1 MNDQARELYQEV
13 VIDHNRSPRNFGE
26 LPPPAKE
33 LNGHN
38 PLCGDSIKLS
48 LRMNGDCIDDIKF
61 CGEGCAISVAS
72 ASLMTEAVKGLS
84 VDEARSIIFGLLEMV
99 VGDDREA
106 TASGKLAALKGV
118 QDFPGRVKCATLAW
132 HTLEALL
139 ENGSG
144 VVSTEQP

>member
-1 MNDQARELYQEV
+1 MNDQLRELYQEV

-26 LPPPAKE
+26 LPPPARE

-38 PLCGDSIKLS
+38 PLCGDKIKLS

-61 CGEGCAISVAS
+61 SGEGCAISVAS

-84 VDEARSIIFGLLEMV
+84 AEEAKHMTSGLLEMM

-118 QDFPGRVKCATLAW
+118 RDFPGRVKCATLAW

-139 ENGSG
+139 DNGTG
-144 VVSTEQP
+144 VVSTE